1 MLFLSKP
8 LKLAILDIIA
18 VLGVASAEAI
28 EFYKLETIT
37 KTGASVVGAHTAHGS
52 HAWWRNSGRQRI
64 RNAGHEIV
72 GIQGISAPGLT
83 VNAKLLVNPG
93 AYAGKGGPLAEK
105 RSFARI
111 RSSSDTPRPRRAGH
125 PATVSGNA
133 VPCMH
138 SYGLLL

>member
-52 HAWWRNSGRQRI
+52 HAWWRNSGRQNSQR
-64 RNAGHEIV
+64 
-72 GIQGISAPGLT
+72 
-83 VNAKLLVNPG
+83 
-93 AYAGKGGPLAEK
+93 
-105 RSFARI
+105 
-111 RSSSDTPRPRRAGH
+111 RPRNRRNSRNFRTG
-125 PATVSGNA
+125 PDRQRQTVG
-133 VPCMH
+133 
-138 SYGLLL
+138 